1 MLAVQDISNSIYN
14 DEIVQG
20 KLVMVSWRR
29 NGHNGSRANA
39 GEISRIVIR
48 RICDDILGGL
58 AVSKMLHSLFIN
70 LPEKEVQI
78 ELNQSIE

>member
-29 NGHNGSRANA
+29 NGHNGNRANA

-48 RICDDILGGL
+48 RICDDIRR
-58 AVSKMLHSLFIN
+58 ACC
-70 LPEKEVQI
+70 I
-78 ELNQSIE
+78 ENAPLTFY